1 MEIVKKD
8 GESRFNKEQILK
20 PGQQMPQPANV
31 RLNATEMPD
40 LLCNC
45 GSRFFRQVTLI
56 KKVSA
61 LVSPTGQEQL
71 APIVIFR
78 CDDCGEVPEDFVAA
92 FGNNIKPNN

>member
-1 MEIVKKD
+1 MNYDLKKP
-8 GESRFNKEQILK
+8 ET
-20 PGQQMPQPANV
+20 ANV
-31 RLNATEMPD
+31 KLNATEMPD

-45 GSRFFRQVTLI
+45 GSRFFRQVAII

-78 CDDCGEVPEDFVAA
+78 CDDCGEVPEDFMSAM
-92 FGNNIKPNN
+92 GNNVKPKE